1 MCKVAIAGLRVQGLK
16 AFSGIVGWL
25 CFFFPPLRYLIQGLV
40 LEIAVAHHICHL

>member
-25 CFFFPPLRYLIQGLV
+25 FFFPPLRYLIQGLV